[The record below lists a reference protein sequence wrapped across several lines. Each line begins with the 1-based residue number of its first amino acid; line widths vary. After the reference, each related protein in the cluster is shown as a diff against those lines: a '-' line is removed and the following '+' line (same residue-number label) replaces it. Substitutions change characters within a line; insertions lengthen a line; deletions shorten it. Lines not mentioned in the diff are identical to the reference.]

1 MDGSDGPTSFYSV
14 TTSINCI
21 FSLQELYFF
30 FFMSCVFVTGEKFSK
45 MARYDVSGVG
55 INLREIPDE
64 NGAIKLKVLGIILDG
79 PAHTAGVRQVLLD
92 LMHPLPKSDNFFK
105 PHSSLYLSDLL
116 FWIT

>member
-1 MDGSDGPTSFYSV
+1 MDPHL
-14 TTSINCI
+14 SILLLLISIVFLAYKNCI
-21 FSLQELYFF
+21 F

-92 LMHPLPKSDNFFK
+92 LMHPLPKSDNFFR

-116 FWIT
+116 FWIN